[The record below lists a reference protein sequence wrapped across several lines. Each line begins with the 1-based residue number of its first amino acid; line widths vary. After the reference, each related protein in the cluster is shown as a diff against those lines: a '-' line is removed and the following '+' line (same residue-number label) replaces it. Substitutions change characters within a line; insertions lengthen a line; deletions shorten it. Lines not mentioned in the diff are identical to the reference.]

1 MAFNAN
7 INIQDDFTLSQFDF
21 TQSAWANNPNFP
33 GVPAGAAAP
42 GLDPVIGQGARPN
55 QTYVN
60 EWAGSSATQVTAI
73 PQAVHMRGG
82 EYFFMPSLAFL
93 RSL

>member
-1 MAFNAN
+1 M
-7 INIQDDFTLSQFDF
+7 
-21 TQSAWANNPNFP
+21 
-33 GVPAGAAAP
+33 
-42 GLDPVIGQGARPN
+42 IGQGARPN

-60 EWAGSSATQVTAI
+60 EWAGSAATQVTAI
-73 PQAVHMRGG
+73 PQAVHMWRGG